1 MESLYNVIGS
11 VLAAFLVT
19 ALAWVTPKVNA
30 WLETNMDVATQEMLR
45 KTIRSFVQAADQM
58 YHDSDLTGKLRKQ
71 YVQNQLADM
80 GIEITEAVLSMIE
93 GSVWE
98 VNVEAKSG
106 ACKP

>member
-1 MESLYNVIGS
+1 MLATLLVT
-11 VLAAFLVT
+11 VLAWIA
-19 ALAWVTPKVNA
+19 PKVKA
-30 WLETNMDVATQEMLR
+30 WLETNTDAATQEMLR

-58 YHDSDLTGKLRKQ
+58 YHDSDSTGKLRKQ

-93 GSVWE
+93 GFVWE